1 MTGRIDAVDEAAQAR
16 DAAAYRAQLEAVAE
30 RRSAARAELDA
41 ANAELA
47 RWCGAADQ
55 DRPGVHDPRP
65 RGRGRRASTGCQR
78 SGRCRGA
85 QARAARVG
93 HGDRLEHQGVSPR
106 RGSAAGRRGRIC
118 WAFRTGVEAKFVADV
133 NLNADRARRGA
144 WRPRRPTIGAGSSTR
159 QSNPGARR
167 GMSPGASATA
177 GGSAAGCPRRPAPR
191 WRAWITA
198 SQRGGPGE
206 HHHGLGVAG
215 ATRGSPRR
223 AACEGRRPAGPGRG
237 SSSRCPDGSV
247 CQL

>member
-1 MTGRIDAVDEAAQAR
+1 MTGRIDSVDEAAQAR

-133 NLNADRARRGA
+133 NLNADRARRGLDDPDGRPSVPDRA
-144 WRPRRPTIGAGSSTR
+144 QDSRIPGLVATCRPERPQLRVGQQLAVLADPRRG
-159 QSNPGARR
+159 
-167 GMSPGASATA
+167 
-177 GGSAAGCPRRPAPR
+177 
-191 WRAWITA
+191 
-198 SQRGGPGE
+198 GGPGSQRRSAADPVSTTMVSALL
-206 HHHGLGVAG
+206 GLPADRLAEQRARGAARPGTGGGHPAG
-215 ATRGSPRR
+215 APMD
-223 AACEGRRPAGPGRG
+223 
-237 SSSRCPDGSV
+237 RCAS
-247 CQL
+247 